1 MVPLLIISEKNQQ
14 QKNIMR
20 FSVLLLVLSQV
31 IFWFLNAKFWGIIVG
46 LILFFTGFNILE
58 ASLPSIISKL
68 APKNSKGAAMGVYS
82 TAQFLGPML
91 GGVLAGVIFKHYG
104 LAYIFILGL
113 LWSGLWLLKLL
124 KDY

>member
-1 MVPLLIISEKNQQ
+1 
-14 QKNIMR
+14 
-20 FSVLLLVLSQV
+20 
-31 IFWFLNAKFWGIIVG
+31 
-46 LILFFTGFNILE
+46 
-58 ASLPSIISKL
+58 
-68 APKNSKGAAMGVYS
+68 MGVYS